1 MLRDNFDRI
10 INYLRIS
17 ITDRCNLRCKYCTDK
32 DFPFIPHDQILTYEE
47 IVRFVRICA
56 GLGVKKVRLTGGEP
70 LTRRNLPFLV
80 SQIGETPGI
89 EDISLTTNGVFLA
102 DRIDELKEAGLTRV
116 NISLDTLKPDRFSY
130 ITGFDVFHRVMEG
143 IEKSKHAG
151 LNPVKINT
159 VIIKGFND
167 DEILDFARFA
177 NAREVEV
184 RFIEFMPFSQTNLWD
199 ASKVMT
205 SALLIQVIREVYE
218 LSPYRNAHKGP
229 ASMFTMKG
237 GPGKIG
243 FISPMSSHICKDC
256 NRIRLTSDGKLKPC
270 LFSDQEYD
278 AKRLLR
284 AEASDEDLAHFVR
297 EIVRAKP
304 EKKFEGG
311 MIKKCQRPMRN
322 IGG

>member
-1 MLRDNFDRI
+1 MLRDRFDRI

-17 ITDRCNLRCKYCTDK
+17 ITDRCNLRCKYCIDK

-47 IVRFVRICA
+47 IVRFVRVCA

-80 SQIGETPGI
+80 TQICETAGI
-89 EDISLTTNGVFLA
+89 EDISLTTNGVFLP
-102 DRIDELKEAGLTRV
+102 DRIEELKEAGLSRV
-116 NISLDTLKPDRFSY
+116 NISLDTLRPDRFSY
-130 ITGFDVFHRVMEG
+130 ITGFDMFHRVMEG
-143 IEKSKHAG
+143 IEKAKHAG
-151 LNPVKINT
+151 LDPVKINT

-167 DEILDFARFA
+167 DEVLDFARFA

-199 ASKVMT
+199 ATKVMT
-205 SALLIQVIREVYE
+205 SEVLMHLIREVYE

-229 ASMFTMKG
+229 AAMFTMKG
-237 GPGKIG
+237 GPGKVG
-243 FISPMSSHICKDC
+243 FISPISSHICKDC

-284 AEASDEDLAHFVR
+284 EGASDEDIEHFVA

-311 MIKKCQRPMRN
+311 TIKKCQRPMRN

>member
-1 MLRDNFDRI
+1 MLRDRFDRI

-17 ITDRCNLRCKYCTDK
+17 ITDRCNLRCRYCTDK
-32 DFPFIPHDQILTYEE
+32 DFPFIPHDEILSYEE
-47 IVRFVRICA
+47 IVRFVRIAA

-80 SQIGETPGI
+80 TQIGETPGI
-89 EDISLTTNGVFLA
+89 EDISLTTNAVFLP
-102 DRIDELKEAGLTRV
+102 DRIDELKAAGLTRV
-116 NISLDTLKPDRFSY
+116 NISLDSLKPERFAF
-130 ITGFDVFHRVMEG
+130 ITGFDLFHRVLEG
-143 IEKSKHAG
+143 IDRAKHAG

-177 NAREVEV
+177 NAWEVEV

-205 SALLIQVIREVYE
+205 SEVLMHLIREVYE
-218 LSPYRNAHKGP
+218 LAPYRNAHKGP

-243 FISPMSSHICKDC
+243 FISPISSHICKDC
-256 NRIRLTSDGKLKPC
+256 NRIRLTPDGNLKPC

-278 AKRLLR
+278 VKRLLR
-284 AEASDEDLAHFVR
+284 GNASDEDIAQFVAD
-297 EIVRAKP
+297 IVHAKP

-322 IGG
+322 TGG

>member
-1 MLRDNFDRI
+1 MLRDRFDRI

-17 ITDRCNLRCKYCTDK
+17 ITDRCNLRCKYCIEK
-32 DFPFIPHDQILTYEE
+32 DFPFVPHDEILKYEE
-47 IVRFVRICA
+47 IIRFVRICA
-56 GLGVKKVRLTGGEP
+56 HLGVRKVRLTGGEP
-70 LTRRNLPFLV
+70 LSRRNLPYLI
-80 SQIGETPGI
+80 SEIRDTAGI
-89 EDISLTTNGVFLA
+89 EDISLTTNGVFLP

-116 NISLDTLKPDRFSY
+116 NISLDTLKPDRFHY
-130 ITGFDVFHRVMEG
+130 ITGFDVFNRVMEG
-143 IEKSKHAG
+143 IERAKQVG

-177 NAREVEV
+177 NAKEVEV

-205 SALLIQVIREVYE
+205 SASLMQLIREVYE
-218 LSPYRNAHKGP
+218 LAPYRNAHKGP
-229 ASMFTMKG
+229 ATMFTMKG

-243 FISPMSSHICKDC
+243 FISPISSHICKDC

-278 AKRLLR
+278 VKSLLR
-284 AEASDEDLAHFVR
+284 GGADDEEIADFVTH
-297 EIVRAKP
+297 IVHVKP

>member
-47 IVRFVRICA
+47 IVRFVKICA

-89 EDISLTTNGVFLA
+89 EDISLTTNAVFLP

-143 IEKSKHAG
+143 IERAKHVG

-229 ASMFTMKG
+229 ASVFTMKG

-278 AKRLLR
+278 VKRLLR
-284 AEASDEDLAHFVR
+284 GEANDEEIGRFVA